1 MHQAQEHDRVLL
13 ISPDRKQYIISLQRG
28 MRFHTH
34 KGIVD
39 HDDLIGQPLG
49 REIRTHLNHSFMVL
63 RPSLHDIL
71 MNVKR
76 VSQIIYPKEIGV
88 ILLKLDVS
96 SGRRVIEAG
105 TGSGALTIALANAV
119 RPAGKVYS
127 YELREEMLR
136 IARENV
142 DTAGLSDYVSFHHS
156 DIADGFEQS
165 EVDALFLDVRE
176 PWCYL
181 DRVCPVLADGGFF
194 GALVPT
200 TNQVSDLL
208 AGMTRYPLTGVDV
221 MEVLIRR
228 YKPVPQRLRPRDVMV
243 GHTGYLVFARKI
255 SKMLLDPRREKR
267 RGSRN
272 RVRI

>member
-1 MHQAQEHDRVLL
+1 LHQAQEHDRVLL
-13 ISPDRKQYIISLQRG
+13 ISADRKQYIVCLQRG

-34 KGIVD
+34 KGIIE
-39 HDDLIGQPLG
+39 HDALIGQPLG
-49 REIRTHLNHSFMVL
+49 REIHTHLNHSFMVL
-63 RPSLHDIL
+63 RPSIHDIL

-88 ILLKLDVS
+88 ILLRLDVS

-105 TGSGALTIALANAV
+105 TGTGALTIALANAV
-119 RPAGKVYS
+119 RPAGMVYS
-127 YELREEMLR
+127 YDMREDMVR
-136 IARENV
+136 VAQRNV
-142 DTAGLSDYVSFHHS
+142 ETAGLSDYVVFHHS

-165 EVDALFLDVRE
+165 DVDALFLDVRE
-176 PWCYL
+176 PWCFL

-208 AGMTRYPLTGVDV
+208 AGMARYPLTAVDV
-221 MEVLIRR
+221 LEVLIRR
-228 YKPVPQRLRPRDVMV
+228 YKPVPQRLRPQDVMV

-255 SKMLLDPRREKR
+255 SKMLLEPRRAKR
-267 RGSRN
+267 RGNKN
-272 RVRI
+272 RVRV